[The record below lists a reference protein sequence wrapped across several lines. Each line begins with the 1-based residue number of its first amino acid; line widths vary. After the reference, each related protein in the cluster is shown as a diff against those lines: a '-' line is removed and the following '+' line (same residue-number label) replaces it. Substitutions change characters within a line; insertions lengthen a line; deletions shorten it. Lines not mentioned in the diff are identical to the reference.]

1 MKRTAQPF
9 RDEHK
14 FDFYFHFPSNA
25 KVVVQQE
32 NSAAIRVNARAD
44 AAHLQLLMCASAC
57 LQATTIEGEVSP
69 IQGWVSSQYGEKSPA
84 PAVRLSMQSLAPAS
98 GMFVMSPSHSGAD
111 PNHAVTMRPVS
122 VSGGSALACE
132 AEHGDVKDIFVSSAR
147 DQRIGIV
154 DFTLRGRFFW
164 LRQTAGRVTHVFGI
178 DCREVRHFSEV
189 LLNEDAGRAHFEWKY
204 GE

>member
-1 MKRTAQPF
+1 
-9 RDEHK
+9 
-14 FDFYFHFPSNA
+14 
-25 KVVVQQE
+25 
-32 NSAAIRVNARAD
+32 
-44 AAHLQLLMCASAC
+44 
-57 LQATTIEGEVSP
+57 
-69 IQGWVSSQYGEKSPA
+69 
-84 PAVRLSMQSLAPAS
+84 
-98 GMFVMSPSHSGAD
+98 
-111 PNHAVTMRPVS
+111 MRPVS